1 MEEVASKARFLK
13 TGSKDINNKIHIF
26 IFSYWSWSVCLF
38 LVTLKCKR
46 HRNCGSWCIQL
57 YLCSCLLDTVTEGA
71 NLCSRCSVSNALPF
85 TNTRHSQPAY
95 LKRMVELMIAVP
107 IRFCSTPGTGNIRQN
122 LLDQQLSGLCLVVRL
137 ATHPSNP
144 PKFQFGDQ
152 LHLKSTRGLAI
163 SAMVKRW
170 LWATATVSAALAV
183 HGALRGHL
191 RRAAAAA
198 LTAVLLAHSHA
209 PAQPG
214 NNRDIGGTP
223 SKVSQAICRQDRAR
237 LDFFAK
243 LRSNVQTYRW
253 IGR

>member
-1 MEEVASKARFLK
+1 M
-13 TGSKDINNKIHIF
+13 
-26 IFSYWSWSVCLF
+26 
-38 LVTLKCKR
+38 
-46 HRNCGSWCIQL
+46 
-57 YLCSCLLDTVTEGA
+57 TEGA

-107 IRFCSTPGTGNIRQN
+107 IRFCSTPGTRNIGQK

-152 LHLKSTRGLAI
+152 LHLKTTRGLAT
-163 SAMVKRW
+163 AMVKRW

-198 LTAVLLAHSHA
+198 LTAVLLATATRQHSRGTTVTSGGR
-209 PAQPG
+209 PARYPKQYVARTGP
-214 NNRDIGGTP
+214 DW
-223 SKVSQAICRQDRAR
+223 IC
-237 LDFFAK
+237 
-243 LRSNVQTYRW
+243 
-253 IGR
+253 

>member
-1 MEEVASKARFLK
+1 M
-13 TGSKDINNKIHIF
+13 
-26 IFSYWSWSVCLF
+26 
-38 LVTLKCKR
+38 
-46 HRNCGSWCIQL
+46 
-57 YLCSCLLDTVTEGA
+57 TEGA

-243 LRSNVQTYRW
+243 LRSNVQTYR
-253 IGR
+253 